1 MMRFHLF
8 LRARDSFCQLSSLI
22 VAPATCPWLG
32 RARSR
37 GEGLWG
43 TPKGTLDVTP
53 RATCHPGDGG
63 GTLVYGHGP
72 GGCGAFMPGKGPEGS
87 QNGWDGQRPAHTPLA
102 IPPEPLSSP
111 CFPFRNPT
119 PRRGLFVLF
128 LHSATG
134 RKRLVK
140 ELICLIYWY

>member
-1 MMRFHLF
+1 MPTF
-8 LRARDSFCQLSSLI
+8 LSYCCSCRLPLARPGEEQSS
-22 VAPATCPWLG
+22 CG
-32 RARSR
+32 RR

-53 RATCHPGDGG
+53 RATCHPGG

-72 GGCGAFMPGKGPEGS
+72 GGCRAFMPGKGPEGS
-87 QNGWDGQRPAHTPLA
+87 QSGWDGQRPAHTPLA
-102 IPPEPLSSP
+102 VPPEPLSSP
-111 CFPFRNPT
+111 CFPFCNPT
-119 PRRGLFVLF
+119 PRRGLFVLL
-128 LHSATG
+128 LHSATR